1 MAMWRKVPMR
11 LSAPICS
18 VFMLEL
24 TGFGDD
30 GRLSEMGRCDWPVL
44 ITLRL
49 IPPPPPPARRRRR
62 FSQRTDEQTRGAW
75 QQRLQETSRNK
86 DGCFYIAAGRTDKS
100 HELKFSCRNRQ
111 PEPLRKQP
119 RVPTANA
126 SARRSSWR
134 LNRRAARPTRAN

>member
-1 MAMWRKVPMR
+1 MYIKEKPWWFPWRR
-11 LSAPICS
+11 GGSAPICS

-49 IPPPPPPARRRRR
+49 IPPPPPPAQRRRW
-62 FSQRTDEQTRGAW
+62 FSQKTDEQTRCAW
-75 QQRLQETSRNK
+75 QQRFQETGRNK

-111 PEPLRKQP
+111 PEPRTP
-119 RVPTANA
+119 R
-126 SARRSSWR
+126 RGD
-134 LNRRAARPTRAN
+134 RAGG